1 MKIEERML
9 RRDPEDLIEIG
20 RCLEDFYNSA
30 AGSILRAIINGRI
43 NVESR
48 DHLEDDRI
56 KPSRVLGRI
65 EGYNQ
70 IINDIEL
77 SISQYQRLIQPLP
90 EDQSEEGQ

>member
-9 RRDPEDLIEIG
+9 RRNPEDLIEIG
-20 RCLEDFYNSA
+20 RCLGDFYNSP
-30 AGSILRAIINGRI
+30 AGSILRAMINGRV
-43 NVESR
+43 NLEAR

-65 EGYNQ
+65 EAYNQ

-77 SISQYQRLIQPLP
+77 SISQYHSLIQPLP